1 MNFHKKCEPFVVIKK
16 SMGVILGQMKLAE
29 QGYMLEF
36 LKNLKLHEISFNIVY
51 GSISIKIY

>member
-1 MNFHKKCEPFVVIKK
+1 
-16 SMGVILGQMKLAE
+16 MKLAE

-36 LKNLKLHEISFNIVY
+36 LKNLKLHEISFNTVY